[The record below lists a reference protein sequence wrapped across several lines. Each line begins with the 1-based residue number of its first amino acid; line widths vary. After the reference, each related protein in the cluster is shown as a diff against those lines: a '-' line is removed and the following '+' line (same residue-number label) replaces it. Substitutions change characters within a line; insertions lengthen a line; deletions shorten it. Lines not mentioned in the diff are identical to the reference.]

1 MTKRRKK
8 SQRIGQVNAS
18 IAQNEPQQARPA
30 SSQSGQLVTKSQY
43 LVESYS
49 GPLPPPEILARYEAI
64 TPGAADRIIAMA
76 ERQSAHR
83 QELESSVIHGNLT
96 AQRVGQRY
104 GLIIGVLGISAA
116 VILGVI
122 GKELAS
128 SALGGGTVV
137 SLVALFITGRLRQ
150 ERERAE
156 RR

>member
-1 MTKRRKK
+1 MT
-8 SQRIGQVNAS
+8 
-18 IAQNEPQQARPA
+18 
-30 SSQSGQLVTKSQY
+30 
-43 LVESYS
+43 
-49 GPLPPPEILARYEAI
+49 
-64 TPGAADRIIAMA
+64 

-104 GLIIGVLGISAA
+104 GLIIGVLGIVAA
-116 VILGVI
+116 VTLGVM
-122 GKELAS
+122 GRELVGS
-128 SALGGGTVV
+128 VLGGGTVV

>member
-8 SQRIGQVNAS
+8 SQQAGQVNTS
-18 IAQNEPQQARPA
+18 IAQNEPQQTRSTAP
-30 SSQSGQLVTKSQY
+30 QSGQLVSKSQY

-64 TPGAADRIIAMA
+64 SLGAADRIIAMA

-83 QELESSVIHGNLT
+83 QELEASVIHGNLT

-104 GLIIGVLGISAA
+104 GLIIGVLGLIAGVA
-116 VILGVI
+116 LGAM
-122 GKELAS
+122 GKELVG
-128 SALGGGTVV
+128 SAIGGGTVV